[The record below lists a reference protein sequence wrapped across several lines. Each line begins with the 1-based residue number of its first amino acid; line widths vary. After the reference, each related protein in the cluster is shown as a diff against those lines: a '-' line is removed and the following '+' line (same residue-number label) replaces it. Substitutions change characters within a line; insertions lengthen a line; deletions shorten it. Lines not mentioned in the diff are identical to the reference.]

1 MATSHRHHRFMQ
13 SNPMKRPGHAM
24 RGPGRRRAVGV
35 ALGVLGLLA
44 LAFAL
49 ALGPLVAGSFGR
61 EALLAY
67 LPERLVVGLAGIV
80 AAAAGWVLCGSDDVT

>member
-1 MATSHRHHRFMQ
+1 MATSHEQRRFMQ

-24 RGPGRRRAVGV
+24 RGPGRRRV
-35 ALGVLGLLA
+35 LGVLLGAFGVLA

-67 LPERLVVGLAGIV
+67 LPERLVVGLVGIV